1 MLVWFY
7 TEILILH
14 CCVDLLTGIFFLIQS
29 FGMMYASSKS
39 SRPVRRSEFGALM
52 NDRKKL

>member
-29 FGMMYASSKS
+29 LGMMYASSKS
-39 SRPVRRSEFGALM
+39 S
-52 NDRKKL
+52 